1 MAQFQVDPLDGKRG
15 LHLAGELDMESAH
28 MLERAFAALPPSGP
42 ATLDLS
48 ELTFIDSS
56 GLHAIVEFARTQN
69 GNGAVVLT
77 GLSAPMVR
85 LFEITNIAEHPGID
99 IRVGADGS

>member
-1 MAQFQVDPLDGKRG
+1 MARFQVVPLDRTRG
-15 LHLAGELDMESAH
+15 LQLTGELDMESAH
-28 MLERAFAALPPSGP
+28 LLERALASLPPSGQ

-48 ELTFIDSS
+48 ELTFIDSC
-56 GLHAIVEFARTQN
+56 GLHAIVEFARSQN

-77 GLSAPMVR
+77 GLSAPVVR

-99 IRVGADGS
+99 IRAGTDEP